1 MKRKGHLFEH
11 FYDIF
16 FSSHRMVNVNQI
28 PCFDVL
34 SRNFFSLQTVYFRSE
49 SIWNALRWLLTIV
62 QFCGMS
68 LTRHNNPLRIVKSS
82 RLSFPKSC
90 CHHCEKVYHF
100 SIGRPPALLETN
112 TDPCEVSQLSIIR
125 YFFVH
130 VNSFDKY
137 KLFPRTYYRYCKFV
151 DSQ

>member
-1 MKRKGHLFEH
+1 MKRDTYLNIFMIYFFHPTVWWMWTKFLVLMFWAG
-11 FYDIF
+11 IF
-16 FSSHRMVNVNQI
+16 FTPNS
-28 PCFDVL
+28 L
-34 SRNFFSLQTVYFRSE
+34 FSLWKYLECVTVAFNNC
-49 SIWNALRWLLTIV
+49 SILWNVFKRD
-62 QFCGMS
+62 
-68 LTRHNNPLRIVKSS
+68 NNPLRIVKSS

-137 KLFPRTYYRYCKFV
+137 KLFPRTYYRYLKFV